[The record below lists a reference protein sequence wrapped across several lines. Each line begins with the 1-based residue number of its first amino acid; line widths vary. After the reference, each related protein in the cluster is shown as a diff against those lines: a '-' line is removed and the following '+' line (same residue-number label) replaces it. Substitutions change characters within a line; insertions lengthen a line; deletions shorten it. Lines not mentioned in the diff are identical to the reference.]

1 VTSIILLGMLATNA
15 YAQEN
20 LFTKDFKQFKG
31 IVPGVD
37 FFAKARKEITPFE
50 KPIAEA
56 HKKLASILDGE
67 LAAGAIFICSSRK
80 QKDSVYEPR
89 ALQMGYKW
97 LLSPL
102 TPEAGAQEMIDRI
115 KERMGGEIPPDV
127 IERLSQRSSNVGNRM
142 VETTVMEMG
151 KAILLSTLNPE
162 KEFRLSRID
171 DMNRSP
177 LADWLDIG
185 IASYAAGGL
194 ESHVSFLQ
202 RRLDEAFPIE
212 DILFMSRPVVAPS
225 AGGGSGQGGTIV
237 IRMERGSGG
246 QGGGQRHGQG
256 GGGLRSMPKDV
267 QDRMMYD
274 AQAATIFAHLIEKM
288 GIEKV
293 TEIVRLNREGEDI
306 QDVLESEEY
315 LGSDFE
321 LVENVWSEWVK
332 SQKVQ
337 RREMRMMGR
346 PPQQQNPPKI

>member
-1 VTSIILLGMLATNA
+1 MIHRTVTSIILLGMLATNA

-89 ALQMGYKW
+89 AFQMGYKW
-97 LLSPL
+97 
-102 TPEAGAQEMIDRI
+102 
-115 KERMGGEIPPDV
+115 
-127 IERLSQRSSNVGNRM
+127 
-142 VETTVMEMG
+142 
-151 KAILLSTLNPE
+151 LLSTLNPE

-225 AGGGSGQGGTIV
+225 AGGESGQGGTIV

>member
-56 HKKLASILDGE
+56 RKKLASILDGE

-89 ALQMGYKW
+89 AFQMGYKW

-102 TPEAGAQEMIDRI
+102 TPEASAQEMIDRI
-115 KERMGGEIPPDV
+115 KERMGGEVPQEM
-127 IERLSQRSSNVGNRM
+127 IERMSQRSSGLGSRM

-151 KAILLSTLNPE
+151 KAIMLATLNPE

-202 RRLDEAFPIE
+202 RRLEEAFPIE

-225 AGGGSGQGGTIV
+225 ADGGSGQGGGGTVV
-237 IRMERGSGG
+237 IRMDRGSGG
-246 QGGGQRHGQG
+246 GQTHGRG
-256 GGGLRSMPKDV
+256 GGGSRSMPKDV
-267 QDRMMYD
+267 QDRMMFD
-274 AQAATIFAHLIEKM
+274 AQAATIFAHLIEKW

-293 TEIVRLNREGEDI
+293 KEIVRLNREGEDI
-306 QDVLESEEY
+306 QDVLEREEY

-321 LVENVWSEWVK
+321 TVENEWSDWVK
-332 SQKVQ
+332 SQKVE
-337 RREMRMMGR
+337 RREMRMMSR